1 MLGWSCT
8 RWLALAGA
16 AAGLAACS
24 VDMPPASVTAPAPL
38 QWNAPLPHG
47 GTLGDLRAWWQAQN
61 DPVLLALIDD
71 AQALSPTVAAA
82 LGRIETARA
91 NEATAQAALLP
102 NLTAGVSSARSLS
115 LPATPAATSTAA
127 TLQTNWEIDVF
138 GAARVARTALAGQ
151 TQGNMAQWHDARV
164 SVAAEVANTYYAL
177 AHCWKA
183 HDLAAQELLSRQRS
197 RDISAR
203 SLQAG
208 MLAPT
213 AYAQVQAEVAQ
224 SQLRLTQQA
233 SQCALQTKA
242 MVALT
247 GEDEALV
254 RSVMQERTLPDDLAG
269 FAVEQVPAQALV
281 QRPDVFAAEH
291 DVALASAQI
300 GRAKARRWPGLTLGG
315 SIGALRYSTM
325 GVESDITTW
334 SFGPLALTL
343 PVFDAGQ
350 RAALVDAASADYVA
364 AVSAYRAKVR
374 QAVREVEEALVT
386 LQSAQE
392 READTRAVLQARVQN
407 HAAAQNRERSGMASA
422 LDVEDALR
430 LMLGAQADV
439 LALQLERKRAW
450 VALYRAVGGGW
461 QRAQAAQPASQPS
474 QPSGQVPAN

>member
-1 MLGWSCT
+1 MTHRVWVTDLFVVFFKK
-8 RWLALAGA
+8 RYALLVWA
-16 AAGLAACS
+16 AALSACS
-24 VDMPPASVTAPAPL
+24 VSMPPATVSAPAPV

-47 GTLGDLRAWWQAQN
+47 GKLSDLREWWKAQN
-61 DPVLLALIDD
+61 DPVLLALIED

-82 LGRIETARA
+82 LGRIETARS

-102 NLTAGVSSARSLS
+102 GVTAGLSSGRSVS
-115 LPATPAATSTAA
+115 LPSTPAATSTAA
-127 TLQTNWEIDVF
+127 TLQSSWEIDVF
-138 GAARVARTALAGQ
+138 GAARVARKALAGQ
-151 TQGNMAQWHDARV
+151 TQGNQAQWHDARV
-164 SVAAEVANTYYAL
+164 SVAAEVAGTYFAL

-183 HDLAAQELLSRQRS
+183 RDLAAQDVLSRQRS

-208 MLAPT
+208 MLAPA
-213 AYAQVQAEVAQ
+213 AYVQVQAEVAQ
-224 SQLRLTQQA
+224 SQLRLIQHN
-233 SQCALQTKA
+233 SQCALHTKA
-242 MVALT
+242 LVALT
-247 GEDEALV
+247 GEDETLV
-254 RSVMQERTLPDDLAG
+254 RSVMQERQLPDDLTG
-269 FAVEQVPAQALV
+269 FTVLEIPAQALV

-325 GVESDITTW
+325 GVESDLTTW

-350 RAALVDAASADYVA
+350 RAALVDAADADYVL
-364 AVSAYRAKVR
+364 AVATYRAKVR

-386 LQSAQE
+386 LQAAQE
-392 READTRAVLQARVQN
+392 READTRAVLDARAQN
-407 HAAAQNRERSGMASA
+407 HAAAQNRERGGMASA
-422 LDVEDALR
+422 LDVEDAR
-430 LMLGAQADV
+430 RMLLAAQADG

-461 QRAQAAQPASQPS
+461 QRPATAQT
-474 QPSGQVPAN
+474 PAN